1 MAKKWKPLVIE
12 NVKVESFDINVYE
25 QELYEMASIIY
36 SDLCQLQK
44 DSISDSFNDENNFL
58 QRTGTDA

>member
-1 MAKKWKPLVIE
+1 MAKKWKPIVVE
-12 NVKVESFDINVYE
+12 NLKVESFNIKVYE
-25 QELYEMASIIY
+25 QELYEMARIIY

-44 DSISDSFNDENNFL
+44 VSISDSFNDENNFL

>member
-1 MAKKWKPLVIE
+1 MAKKWKPIIIE
-12 NVKVESFDINVYE
+12 NIIDESFDIKFYE
-25 QELYEMASIIY
+25 QELYELASIIY